1 MRTRTAIASSTR
13 RASSQSSSSSSS
25 SANMDNCSSRRS
37 AMMRPFVLILQLV
50 FLSCCLAVVASV
62 DELSL
67 ADSPAVVREGTEE
80 ITHLRVSTS
89 PSSRHVGGTSGST
102 LHSTLSTQ
110 SQRHGDD
117 GTFGTQRQRQP
128 YSPSFIEAMYSWLGV
143 FRYDSSSSS
152 LDASSSVQ
160 EEDITYE
167 MEDDAYQSSYQEES
181 EGLENDGQRMLL
193 GGRRKSNEAG
203 WWCKFTL
210 NALHV
215 FFTTALTNGT
225 STYSLRT
232 SLFTSSDVDW
242 NNAQCIQ
249 SCLKP
254 YTPPPPGTNKPTL
267 SNPNCGPPAPREAHL
282 FPTALTCCTTMI
294 PWKSLDECTRVG
306 NPENTLVEY
315 KIKPMK
321 EEKPAKEQCYRSGME
336 CGSMAEKFACCTYC
350 KNGYCK

>member
-1 MRTRTAIASSTR
+1 MSTRTAIASSTR
-13 RASSQSSSSSSS
+13 RASSQSSCSSCSSS

-89 PSSRHVGGTSGST
+89 PSSRHVDGISGST

-117 GTFGTQRQRQP
+117 ATFGTQRQRQP

-203 WWCKFTL
+203 WW
-210 NALHV
+210 
-215 FFTTALTNGT
+215 
-225 STYSLRT
+225 Y
-232 SLFTSSDVDW
+232 VDW

-336 CGSMAEKFACCTYC
+336 CGSLAEKFACCTYC

>member
-1 MRTRTAIASSTR
+1 MSTRTAIASSTR
-13 RASSQSSSSSSS
+13 RASSQSSSSSSSS

-89 PSSRHVGGTSGST
+89 PSSRHVDGTSGST

-210 NALHV
+210 NHCTCFVLPLLPLEPQLTPFVLLYSHLQMSTGITPNASNPVSNPTPHPHPEP
-215 FFTTALTNGT
+215 TNQPSPIPTAVPPHHE
-225 STYSLRT
+225 RH
-232 SLFTSSDVDW
+232 TSS
-242 NNAQCIQ
+242 
-249 SCLKP
+249 
-254 YTPPPPGTNKPTL
+254 PP
-267 SNPNCGPPAPREAHL
+267 R
-282 FPTALTCCTTMI
+282 
-294 PWKSLDECTRVG
+294 
-306 NPENTLVEY
+306 
-315 KIKPMK
+315 
-321 EEKPAKEQCYRSGME
+321 
-336 CGSMAEKFACCTYC
+336 
-350 KNGYCK
+350 